1 MIQKSVPSSRIAFC
15 VTALVLIYLLPV
27 RLHAQDSYQSLYN
40 ANAIQKHK
48 IRCMTVEFFAAAGG
62 VDSVV
67 PGSRIPDYRERFF
80 YNDSG
85 QIERYEAVNPN
96 IRLQNQSGSQLS
108 ARYEY
113 SDNGLTTHR
122 HDTTVFGNSSEWH
135 FRKDAQGRRL
145 GEEMFL
151 PDIEQPVATRQY
163 FYDYKGR
170 LEKRKTVHGHNNPG
184 RKEDCAL
191 TFYVHDYQS
200 FNATVLSS
208 QEMARCV
215 CELEYLDVDR
225 RPVRRIA
232 YDSLGVMTETVLLN
246 YDHTGKPIRLEIRDK
261 SGINVVAFADIIYER
276 NGLVKVNISGS
287 GSIFDAEL
295 SKLATRSR
303 EFITDHWADWRLLR
317 EIRILQGKREFAR
330 YLFSYDLRS

>member
-1 MIQKSVPSSRIAFC
+1 MWLFPLKM
-15 VTALVLIYLLPV
+15 
-27 RLHAQDSYQSLYN
+27 HAQDSYQSLYN

-48 IRCMTVEFFAAAGG
+48 IRCMTIEFFAATAG
-62 VDSVV
+62 VDSVI
-67 PGSRIPDYRERFF
+67 PTSRIPDYRERYF
-80 YNDSG
+80 YGENG
-85 QIERYEAVNPN
+85 RIESYEALNPN

-108 ARYEY
+108 SRYEY
-113 SDNGLTTHR
+113 SENGLVTHR
-122 HDTTVFGNSSEWH
+122 HDTTVFGNSGEWH
-135 FRKDAQGRRL
+135 FRKDSLGRRL

-151 PDIEQPVATRQY
+151 PDNELPVATRQY
-163 FYDYKGR
+163 FYDRKGR

-215 CELEYLDVDR
+215 CELEYLDDEA

-246 YDHTGKPIRLEIRDK
+246 YDHTGKPIKLEVRDK
-261 SGINVVAFADIIYER
+261 SGINVLAYADIVYER
-276 NGLVKVNISGS
+276 NGVVKVTVNGT
-287 GSIFDAEL
+287 GSIFDSEL
-295 SKLATRSR
+295 SKLASRSR

-330 YLFSYDLRS
+330 YLFSYDLRG